1 MLESLKATK
10 SLTKC
15 GCKSGLRASQP
26 TVRHP
31 SSVFEP
37 FVIYVLDFLSS
48 PTHSNLILVVGVVAV
63 YALNDEFKSIQR
75 ESQNG
80 MISAGS
86 YVFAK
91 SLLTLPILFIFAF
104 FALLIPNYIIQDVPW
119 SALGLTVILYAA
131 MLFVYES
138 VAEALSVLFE
148 NPIVSTNSPE
158 RKLLVSLIGK
168 TLI

>member
-1 MLESLKATK
+1 MLESLKRTK
-10 SLTKC
+10 SITKC
-15 GCKSGLRASQP
+15 GRKSGLRPSQP
-26 TVRHP
+26 TVSRP

-37 FVIYVLDFLSS
+37 FAIHIPDSLSS
-48 PTHSNLILVVGVVAV
+48 PTHFNLILVVGVVAV

-86 YVFAK
+86 YVFVK
-91 SLLTLPILFIFAF
+91 SLLTLPILFLFALF
-104 FALLIPNYIIQDVPW
+104 SLLIPSCVIQDVPW
-119 SALGLTVILYAA
+119 SAFGLTICLYAA

-148 NPIVSTNSPE
+148 NPIVSNSPE
-158 RKLLVSLIGK
+158 TILFSLIGK
-168 TLI
+168 VLI